1 MNVLVATDVASRGL
15 DIKNI
20 KAVVNYD
27 FPSSIEDYVHRIGR
41 TGRAGNFGESFTFFS
56 HRDANHAQDLIDL
69 LRKAQQKV
77 PSDLLPMAQNGGGSK
92 SRFLFFGAEGGSRSS
107 SLPPREQ
114 LLTQSADTLPGEK
127 QARPTPSR

>member
-1 MNVLVATDVASRGL
+1 MTQERDKILSDFKAHINVLVATDVASRGL

-56 HRDANHAQDLIDL
+56 HRDSNHAQDLIDL

-77 PSDLLPMAQNGGGSK
+77 PSDLLPMAQNCGGSK
-92 SRFLFFGAEGGSRSS
+92 SRFMFLGS
-107 SLPPREQ
+107 
-114 LLTQSADTLPGEK
+114 
-127 QARPTPSR
+127 AR